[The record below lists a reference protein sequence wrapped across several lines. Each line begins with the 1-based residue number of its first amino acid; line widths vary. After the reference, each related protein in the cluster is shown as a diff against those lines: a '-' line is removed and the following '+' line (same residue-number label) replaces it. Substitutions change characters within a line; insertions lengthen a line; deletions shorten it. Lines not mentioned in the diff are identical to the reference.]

1 MDKTPHLAVENKKE
15 DATGQQE
22 QQPLHGSGAEI
33 YERGLAFPMQA
44 HIVTAQK

>member
-1 MDKTPHLAVENKKE
+1 MDKTPHLAVENEKE
-15 DATGQQE
+15 DVTGQQE
-22 QQPLHGSGAEI
+22 QQPLHGIGAEI